1 METSLLHRMSS
12 HKIRLLKSNDLP
24 DLLALSR
31 QAGWNQTESDWS
43 RLLTLAPQSCFGVE
57 VGNDI
62 VATTTAMPYAKELA
76 WIGMVLTAEPHRGQ
90 GMATALL
97 DHTLAQLKEREVGW
111 AKLDATEQG
120 RPIYTKLG
128 FHDEF
133 PVERWRRAPGKGF
146 QPTTSRPVHPYVVD
160 PSFDRAYFGAYRI
173 PLLNALAREASAD
186 LVVGYGFAMNRPGSR
201 ARYFG
206 PSVVR
211 TRDAARALLEAFL
224 AKYPNEEIYW
234 DMLPD
239 NTDAVQLAID
249 NGFEPSRHLTRMS
262 LALQPGIRP
271 LVQNSSSVFA
281 IAGFEYG

>member
-1 METSLLHRMSS
+1 MSS

-31 QAGWNQTESDWS
+31 QAGWNQAESDWS
-43 RLLTLAPQSCFGVE
+43 RLLTLAPQSCFGIE
-57 VGNDI
+57 AGNDI
-62 VATTTAMPYAKELA
+62 VATTTALPYAKELA
-76 WIGMVLTAEPHRGQ
+76 WIGMVLTAQPHRGQ
-90 GMATALL
+90 GMATALI
-97 DHTLAQLKEREVGW
+97 DHTIAHLKDRQIGW

-120 RPIYTKLG
+120 RPIYAKLG
-128 FHDEF
+128 FQDEF

-146 QPTTSRPVHPYVVD
+146 KPTTSRPVHPYVVD

-173 PLLNALAREASAD
+173 PLLNALAREASAE
-186 LVVGYGFAMNRPGSR
+186 LVVGYGFAMNRAGDK

-211 TRDAARALLEAFL
+211 TRDAARALLEGFL

-239 NTDAVQLAID
+239 NSDAVQLAID
-249 NGFEPSRHLTRMS
+249 NSFEPSRHLTRMG